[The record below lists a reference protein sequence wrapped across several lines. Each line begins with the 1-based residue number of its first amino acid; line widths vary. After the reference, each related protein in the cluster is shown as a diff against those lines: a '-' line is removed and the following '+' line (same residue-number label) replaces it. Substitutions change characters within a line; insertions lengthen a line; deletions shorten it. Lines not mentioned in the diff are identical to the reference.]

1 MAGIITCSS
10 AAGALVDVN
19 AYASELM
26 SGRYF
31 TDRLAACKALLCDE
45 IAQLRSRSSDRLVT
59 GSMEFRFREMTAV
72 VLAGI
77 GAWLAGL
84 LAGFGRRNRFF
95 SVPRGTTGTEKRKQN
110 YHTDNAHI
118 RSLLTVMNK
127 ATSVIGGLQV
137 RDVLPECGI

>member
-1 MAGIITCSS
+1 
-10 AAGALVDVN
+10 
-19 AYASELM
+19 
-26 SGRYF
+26 
-31 TDRLAACKALLCDE
+31 
-45 IAQLRSRSSDRLVT
+45 
-59 GSMEFRFREMTAV
+59 MTAV

-95 SVPRGTTGTEKRKQN
+95 SVPWGTTGTEKRNQN

>member
-95 SVPRGTTGTEKRKQN
+95 SVPR
-110 YHTDNAHI
+110 A
-118 RSLLTVMNK
+118 
-127 ATSVIGGLQV
+127 LQAL
-137 RDVLPECGI
+137 RRENRIITLITRISAPYKPS